1 MLTIF
6 FCICMFGIAERE
18 KRSGWVWV
26 AITLALSA
34 SFQLLL
40 FPGYWGAVCGLVSAI
55 ALMTY
60 MNMKHPVRKG
70 PHLS

>member
-18 KRSGWVWV
+18 KRSGWVW
-26 AITLALSA
+26 ALIMMALSV

-40 FPGYWGAVCGLVSAI
+40 FPGYWGAVCALVSAFV
-55 ALMTY
+55 LMTY
-60 MNMKHPVRKG
+60 MNMKHPVKKG
-70 PHLS
+70 PFLH

>member
-1 MLTIF
+1 M
-6 FCICMFGIAERE
+6 
-18 KRSGWVWV
+18 
-26 AITLALSA
+26 
-34 SFQLLL
+34 L

-60 MNMKHPVRKG
+60 MNMKYPVKKG